1 MIKSK
6 NRLIIAG
13 VILLVGGWGI
23 NKWLKSMPKAINS
36 DAYAGL
42 DLNMVLS
49 KGSNG
54 SEVAE
59 LQRILVNDKSLAGL
73 LNDKRELYNWLID
86 KTFDEQ
92 EDLKEIN
99 MYLHPHFDRI
109 IFTW

>member
-13 VILLVGGWGI
+13 VVILVGGFAI
-23 NKWLKSMPKAINS
+23 NKWLKSMPKSINS

-59 LQRILVNDKSLAGL
+59 LQRILVNQYNADLGFTGGDKDGIDGDFGSMTEKALFKAKGVKQISLKQL
-73 LNDKRELYNWLID
+73 LNNK
-86 KTFDEQ
+86 
-92 EDLKEIN
+92 
-99 MYLHPHFDRI
+99 
-109 IFTW
+109 

>member
-6 NRLIIAG
+6 NTLLIAG

-23 NKWLKSMPKAINS
+23 NKWLKGMPKAINS

-42 DLNMVLS
+42 NLDMVLS

-59 LQRILVNDKSLAGL
+59 LQRILVNQYNADLGFTGGDKDGIDGDFGAMTEKALFKAKGVKQISLKQI
-73 LNDKRELYNWLID
+73 LNNK
-86 KTFDEQ
+86 
-92 EDLKEIN
+92 
-99 MYLHPHFDRI
+99 
-109 IFTW
+109 